1 MELVVLLT
9 RHAPFPR
16 FGALWDVRGGGSETG
31 TMSDEFDS
39 LDANEKAALK
49 GALVRSRALLGRI
62 ESALS
67 DKTPGHVVTEQTV
80 ADFCTS
86 LERAADIL
94 QKGRR

>member
-1 MELVVLLT
+1 
-9 RHAPFPR
+9 
-16 FGALWDVRGGGSETG
+16 
-31 TMSDEFDS
+31 MSDEFDS

-49 GALVRSRALLGRI
+49 GALIRCRALLGRI

-67 DKTPGHVVTEQTV
+67 DKTPEHLVNEQTL
-80 ADFCTS
+80 ADFCAS

>member
-1 MELVVLLT
+1 
-9 RHAPFPR
+9 
-16 FGALWDVRGGGSETG
+16 
-31 TMSDEFDS
+31 MSDEFDG

-49 GALVRSRALLGRI
+49 GALIRCRALLGRI

-67 DKTPGHVVTEQTV
+67 NKEPEHFANEETL
-80 ADFCTS
+80 ADFCAS